1 MLSAQTQKLEPI
13 ITLTE
18 ILRVLSS
25 QRNLLVFRL
34 IASEKIV
41 DREIIRKKLNMK
53 RSNQSKS
60 LSDLLKVDL
69 IRRKSGAYCLT
80 SIGKIVHYLE
90 TEVQNI
96 VSLYHRLKVVDA
108 IDDFPDDRRN
118 EIISRIVDDPRV
130 KEILLKD
137 SRALKSHIHTKLD
150 ENENGVNNKEHNLL
164 GRNIVIIDDE
174 PDLTYTFQSILQEEG
189 HNVYGFCDPY
199 KALNS
204 ILDLY
209 ASKGKIDLLIVDIRM
224 PRLNGLQVYKTLKA
238 IDENIRT
245 LFVSA
250 LSEADELLR
259 IYPGDDNFELLKKP
273 VDRDSLIKEVRRLL
287 LLNPV

>member
-1 MLSAQTQKLEPI
+1 MLSSQTQKLEPI
-13 ITLTE
+13 ITAE

-90 TEVQNI
+90 TEVENI
-96 VSLYHRLKVVDA
+96 VSLYHRLRVVDA

-118 EIISRIVDDPRV
+118 EIISHIVDDPRV

-150 ENENGVNNKEHNLL
+150 ENGVNNKEHNLL
-164 GRNIVIIDDE
+164 RRNVVIIDDE
-174 PDLTYTFQSILQEEG
+174 PDLTYTFQSILLEEG
-189 HNVYGFCDPY
+189 HNVYGFSDPY

-224 PRLNGLQVYKTLKA
+224 PRLNGLQVYKTFKA

-259 IYPGDDNFELLKKP
+259 IYPGDDNFEFLKKP

>member
-1 MLSAQTQKLEPI
+1 MLSSQTQKLEPI

-69 IRRKSGAYCLT
+69 IRRKPGAYCLT
-80 SIGKIVHYLE
+80 SIGKIVLYLE
-90 TEVQNI
+90 TEVENI
-96 VSLYHRLKVVDA
+96 VSLYHRLRVVDA
-108 IDDFPDDRRN
+108 IDDFPDDHRN
-118 EIISRIVDDPRV
+118 EIISRIVDDPHV

-150 ENENGVNNKEHNLL
+150 ENGVNNKEHNLL
-164 GRNIVIIDDE
+164 RRNVVIIDDE
-174 PDLTYTFQSILQEEG
+174 PDLTYTFQSILLEEG
-189 HNVYGFCDPY
+189 HNVYGFSDPY

>member
-1 MLSAQTQKLEPI
+1 MLISQTQKLEPI

-69 IRRKSGAYCLT
+69 IRRKPGAYCLT
-80 SIGKIVHYLE
+80 SIGKIVLYLE
-90 TEVQNI
+90 TEVENI
-96 VSLYHRLKVVDA
+96 VSLYHRLRVVDA
-108 IDDFPDDRRN
+108 IDDFPDDHRN

-150 ENENGVNNKEHNLL
+150 ENGVNNKEHNLL
-164 GRNIVIIDDE
+164 RRNVVIIDDE
-174 PDLTYTFQSILQEEG
+174 PDLTYTFKSILLEEG
-189 HNVYGFCDPY
+189 HNVYGFSDPY

-259 IYPGDDNFELLKKP
+259 IYPGDDNIELLKKP

>member
-1 MLSAQTQKLEPI
+1 MLSSQTQKLEPI
-13 ITLTE
+13 ITAE

-90 TEVQNI
+90 TEVENI

-150 ENENGVNNKEHNLL
+150 ENGVNNKEHNLL

-174 PDLTYTFQSILQEEG
+174 PDLTYTFQSILLEEG
-189 HNVYGFCDPY
+189 HNVYGFSDPY

-224 PRLNGLQVYKTLKA
+224 PRLNGLQVYKTFKA

-259 IYPGDDNFELLKKP
+259 IYTGDDNFEFLKKP